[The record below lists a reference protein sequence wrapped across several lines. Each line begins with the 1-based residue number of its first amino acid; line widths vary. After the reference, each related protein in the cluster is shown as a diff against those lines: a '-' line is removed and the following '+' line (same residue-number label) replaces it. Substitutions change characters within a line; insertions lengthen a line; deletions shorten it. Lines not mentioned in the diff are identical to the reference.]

1 MKNARMRTTRTA
13 HTTRATR
20 SQCPVKRVPASLRT
34 LVSVLAAVCVDADPR
49 FIAVLLVWSSRA
61 DHDQLAFDF
70 HYTCHFRYVY
80 ILPFWCPH
88 RERVALRPRFAV
100 LMPQG
105 QAAGVSGRSCAA
117 VAR

>member
-49 FIAVLLVWSSRA
+49 FIAVLLVRSSRA
-61 DHDQLAFDF
+61 YRDQLAFDF
-70 HYTCHFRYVY
+70 HYTATVAMCTSFSFGVHFGSVWPCDLDLRYSC
-80 ILPFWCPH
+80 LKTK
-88 RERVALRPRFAV
+88 
-100 LMPQG
+100 Q
-105 QAAGVSGRSCAA
+105 QA
-117 VAR
+117 